1 MRTNSSLSSPNHHIC
16 SSNTQLSIAE
26 VSTEIPTTVDE
37 SLSKQQKVLLL
48 RHYLAAI
55 SAELQRL
62 EVRNFDFYGTGNPV
76 EDEGELNVQ
85 ARRVDVL
92 PASTEIRRLER
103 IPPQNAEH
111 GVVRNIL
118 EWPSALPWI
127 SHIRGFRD
135 PHAV

>member
-1 MRTNSSLSSPNHHIC
+1 
-16 SSNTQLSIAE
+16 
-26 VSTEIPTTVDE
+26 
-37 SLSKQQKVLLL
+37 LL

-103 IPPQNAEH
+103 IPPQNAVH
-111 GVVRNIL
+111 GVVRNIVRTATFFSL
-118 EWPSALPWI
+118 S
-127 SHIRGFRD
+127 SRFT
-135 PHAV
+135 